1 VVRFLVLIAVLVSGS
16 LHAQLSDHSRR
27 STEGSSPGGSSSD
40 AAPSEYS
47 SSLDTKLELEPVLP
61 KLERRRQ
68 QFNWQAASNQSF
80 FFLGLEHS
88 VRMSQGKTRR
98 QFGGS
103 FWGDYADSVSGLGGW
118 GDTDSIFT
126 NYVAHPMQGAVSG
139 FIQIHNDP
147 KGISQEF
154 GKDSKYWKSRTKAMG
169 WAALYSTQFELGPLS
184 EAAFGNVGKK
194 RGTMGYVDLV
204 MTPVGGFGMIVAEDA
219 IDQYWIKSLEEG
231 TSGLNR
237 RRLYRMI
244 LNPQRTFANV
254 LRWKKPWHRDTRT
267 INLEPLAVNP

>member
-1 VVRFLVLIAVLVSGS
+1 
-16 LHAQLSDHSRR
+16 
-27 STEGSSPGGSSSD
+27 
-40 AAPSEYS
+40 
-47 SSLDTKLELEPVLP
+47 
-61 KLERRRQ
+61 
-68 QFNWQAASNQSF
+68 
-80 FFLGLEHS
+80 
-88 VRMSQGKTRR
+88 
-98 QFGGS
+98 
-103 FWGDYADSVSGLGGW
+103 
-118 GDTDSIFT
+118 
-126 NYVAHPMQGAVSG
+126 
-139 FIQIHNDP
+139 
-147 KGISQEF
+147 
-154 GKDSKYWKSRTKAMG
+154 
-169 WAALYSTQFELGPLS
+169 LS